1 MLQYDW
7 QDSSCIVI
15 EVYQTRENSINISSC
30 ILKLSKT
37 TNQVGSILITILK
50 SYQDQNYSH

>member
-30 ILKLSKT
+30 ILKLIKT
-37 TNQVGSILITILK
+37 TNQVGSMLITILK